1 MREFKIRTGVM
12 VRLLE
17 DHDAYLL
24 RAHQDDI
31 ELVSGS
37 FKVLAGCE
45 VMVLESFR
53 RYGFNTVKGT
63 SLDVQRGDE
72 TFRIITRAPSR
83 TLKVIPTPKG
93 KELADPWVSASW
105 ARFYRALVD
114 IPVKRE
120 DGPYVVPEGSLIEVA
135 IVRRSKKGVS
145 LIFSVHHPTSLTLE
159 QQHPSETTLK
169 TWKEIIEP
177 NKRS

>member
-24 RAHQDDI
+24 RTHQDDL
-31 ELVSGS
+31 EPVSGS
-37 FKVLAGCE
+37 FKVPAGSE

-53 RYGFNTVKGT
+53 EYGFNKLNETA
-63 SLDVQRGDE
+63 LDVQRGDE

-93 KELADPWVSASW
+93 KELADPWVSASG

-114 IPVKRE
+114 IPAKRE

-145 LIFSVHHPTSLTLE
+145 LIFSVRHPTSLTWK
-159 QQHPSETTLK
+159 QQHPNEVTLK
-169 TWKEIIEP
+169 TWQGIIEP
-177 NKRS
+177 SKRS